1 MRALIL
7 AMVLA
12 GLLGCTNAQ
21 NNSTTTNTDATQ
33 TTMQNPQGRERRG
46 GIDKSGDTVLTA
58 MIAAVV
64 PQFKTYSFEDK
75 QVGRSMQYNLFLPRD
90 YDGKKQYPMVLFMPD
105 ASTVGK
111 GVENTLTQG
120 YGGIIWATDE
130 NQQKNPCIVLVP
142 YFAGPDAAV
151 NDQWETTDEVT
162 IVPHLVDYI
171 ATQYKVDRNR
181 IYTTGQS
188 MGGMISFYLNVT
200 QPDLFAAS
208 MFVSSQWDTSVL
220 APLAKKKFFYVISD
234 GDAKASPKMTEL
246 GQLLTKEGAKYSET
260 QFSARLPL
268 EEQNA
273 AVEKIIAQSNAI
285 NFVRFDAGTVMPE
298 GKVSTMAEHM
308 YAFDRA
314 YLLDA
319 AREWL
324 LKQSK

>member
-21 NNSTTTNTDATQ
+21 NNSTTTKTDATQ
-33 TTMQNPQGRERRG
+33 TTMQNPQGRGHRG

-151 NDQWETTDEVT
+151 NDQWETTDEVA
-162 IVPHLVDYI
+162 IVPHLVDHI

-246 GQLLTKEGAKYSET
+246 GELLTKEGAKYSET

-273 AVEKIIAQSNAI
+273 AVEKIIAQGNAI

-298 GKVSTMAEHM
+298 DKVSTMAEHM